1 MQQQSAAGIAQ
12 MPRPEAKA
20 NAQLR
25 ESALKEQMNPNRNAP
40 RLLGAAFL
48 LVALTTLG
56 SGLLLTA
63 VVGSGGISSILVNIS
78 NRAMLLRIN
87 IVADL
92 VASVEIIVLA
102 VLLYIVLS
110 KQNKIVAL
118 VALGLWLVE
127 AIALAVAKI
136 GALALIPLSA
146 EFVKAGAP
154 GNSYYQGLGEFL
166 YNGVVTQLGVT
177 THMFFYCTG
186 GLLWYFLFFKSRYV
200 PRAIS
205 LFGLVAVSV
214 ALVGVVL
221 QLLGYDVSMYV
232 ALPLLP
238 FELTIGTWLALRGI
252 NEGSRNHVSRGPVA
266 WPEASA

>member
-1 MQQQSAAGIAQ
+1 
-12 MPRPEAKA
+12 
-20 NAQLR
+20 
-25 ESALKEQMNPNRNAP
+25 
-40 RLLGAAFL
+40 
-48 LVALTTLG
+48 
-56 SGLLLTA
+56 
-63 VVGSGGISSILVNIS
+63 
-78 NRAMLLRIN
+78 MLLRFN

-92 VASVEIIVLA
+92 VASVAIIALA
-102 VLLYIVLS
+102 VLLYVVLH

-118 VALGLWLVE
+118 LALGLWLVE
-127 AIALAVAKI
+127 AIALAVSKI

-186 GLLWYFLFFKSRYV
+186 GLLWYFLFFKSGYV

-205 LFGLVAVSV
+205 LFGLVAVAV

-221 QLLGYDVSMYV
+221 QLLGYEVSMYV
-232 ALPLLP
+232 ALPILP
-238 FELTIGTWLALRGI
+238 FELIIGTWLVLRGI
-252 NEGSRNHVSRGPVA
+252 NDGSAVIKNFNSFAASSFGRGRRS
-266 WPEASA
+266 ASCA